1 MSFQDLLN
9 EGRLEQRPT
18 SRQEILDLLNT
29 ADRGMADAA
38 VEQVSLEG
46 RFNHAYD
53 AALIFATVSL
63 RCAGYRTRGEGH
75 HQLVFALLPDVM
87 GRAVGSTARY
97 FQQCRKIRNLS
108 TYSRSGIVSRAE
120 VIELIAEAARFGE
133 AVRRWVGENYPENC

>member
-29 ADRGMADAA
+29 ADRGMAHAA

-63 RCAGYRTRGEGH
+63 RCAGYRVNRHAILTH
-75 HQLVFALLPDVM
+75 
-87 GRAVGSTARY
+87 
-97 FQQCRKIRNLS
+97 
-108 TYSRSGIVSRAE
+108 
-120 VIELIAEAARFGE
+120 
-133 AVRRWVGENYPENC
+133 RRPPILTHLRTLD